1 MQLGR
6 FLKNPENWVI
16 VFLGTFST
24 AFFVQTFGY
33 RPMAAL
39 FPRIISAVLMALSF
53 YRLGRNLFGSKI
65 LREMRK
71 EEGVEGKKGL
81 PWQWG
86 LLFIFVY
93 FGLINLVGF
102 IGGTGLF
109 LVIFPIV
116 AGYRRWGII
125 LLVAAGLVILT
136 EVSLHLLLHVQF
148 PAGLLFE

>member
-1 MQLGR
+1 MQPGQ
-6 FLKNPENWVI
+6 FFKNPENWVTA
-16 VFLGTFST
+16 FLGTFST

-39 FPRIISAVLMALSF
+39 FPRIISAVLMVLSF
-53 YRLGRNLFGSKI
+53 YRLGRNLCGSKI
-65 LREMRK
+65 LLGTPR
-71 EEGVEGKKGL
+71 EEGAEGKKGL

-86 LLFIFVY
+86 LLFMFVY

-102 IGGTGLF
+102 ILGTGIF

-125 LLVAAGLVILT
+125 LLVAAGLVVLT
-136 EVSLHLLLHVQF
+136 EVSLHLLLHVQL
-148 PAGLLFE
+148 PAGILFE